1 MEAVPAWL
9 QGLFAVIPTPM
20 AADARLDLAGLDRVV
35 EHYLAGGAAGLVPA
49 SIAGEGDLLDEA
61 ERRQVIERV
70 VRRAAGR
77 APVVVGVLDDRTE
90 RALVQARIAADCG
103 AAGLLVKPPLGA
115 EAQQVLDHVGAIARA
130 LQLPIILLDHP
141 AFGGRLPVSLVQA
154 LADSVPEV
162 CGIKVEEAPT
172 PAKMAAVRA
181 ALGARLRIF
190 GGRGGVHC
198 LEELAY
204 GADGFFTGYPHPAQ
218 LVEILACWRRDDR
231 VGAEAAACVMRP
243 VALRERDHPET
254 MILQRK
260 TILRDAGVIGEAVV
274 RLRH

>member
-115 EAQQVLDHVGAIARA
+115 EAQQVDGEWAVKKAIMSRSARV
-130 LQLPIILLDHP
+130 LME
-141 AFGGRLPVSLVQA
+141 GWVR
-154 LADSVPEV
+154 VPQE
-162 CGIKVEEAPT
+162 
-172 PAKMAAVRA
+172 
-181 ALGARLRIF
+181 
-190 GGRGGVHC
+190 
-198 LEELAY
+198 
-204 GADGFFTGYPHPAQ
+204 
-218 LVEILACWRRDDR
+218 
-231 VGAEAAACVMRP
+231 
-243 VALRERDHPET
+243 
-254 MILQRK
+254 
-260 TILRDAGVIGEAVV
+260 
-274 RLRH
+274 